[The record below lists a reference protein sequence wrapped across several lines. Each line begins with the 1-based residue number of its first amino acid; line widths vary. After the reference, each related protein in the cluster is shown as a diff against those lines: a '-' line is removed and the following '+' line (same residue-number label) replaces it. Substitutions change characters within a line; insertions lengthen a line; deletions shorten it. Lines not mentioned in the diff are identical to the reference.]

1 MPAGITL
8 GAGTVLEPETAHAAI
23 DAGASYLVSPTV
35 GLDVIERARRR
46 GVAALPGAFTPT
58 EILRAWRAG
67 ADAVKLFPASVGGP
81 AYLRAVKAPLAE
93 VPLVPTGGVGLE
105 EIGRYLYAGALA
117 VGLGGPLVGDAGEG
131 GDLGR
136 CGGAPRRPSP
146 KCARPARHDRWRRA
160 RGTVI
165 RWPGVAPMSG
175 FVRTVLGDVASEELG
190 PTYAHEHLLTC
201 PMGEQVRDD
210 PDLVLYDE
218 QRAAAEL
225 RTFVQAGGRALVE
238 ASTAELGRDLAGLR
252 RLARRTGVH
261 VVAATGH
268 VCEQYWR
275 GALDLEVEPERALV
289 DGLVRELTVGMDG
302 TDVRAGVVKVGSSLD
317 RVTDAEARVI
327 RAAAAAQR
335 QTGAPIT
342 THTTAGTAA
351 MAQVRALERAG
362 ADLSHVCVGHL
373 DRRLV
378 WEDHLALA
386 RTGVFLG
393 YDCVGKEQYQPDA
406 ERVRFILRLVEAGH
420 GRQVLL
426 AGDMARRRYLGAW
439 GGGPGYRFILREFL
453 PRLCAAGLDDADA
466 QALVVANPAS
476 FLTWRGG

>member
-1 MPAGITL
+1 MVVVAGRSEPTL
-8 GAGTVLEPETAHAAI
+8 
-23 DAGASYLVSPTV
+23 
-35 GLDVIERARRR
+35 
-46 GVAALPGAFTPT
+46 
-58 EILRAWRAG
+58 
-67 ADAVKLFPASVGGP
+67 
-81 AYLRAVKAPLAE
+81 
-93 VPLVPTGGVGLE
+93 
-105 EIGRYLYAGALA
+105 
-117 VGLGGPLVGDAGEG
+117 
-131 GDLGR
+131 
-136 CGGAPRRPSP
+136 
-146 KCARPARHDRWRRA
+146 
-160 RGTVI
+160 
-165 RWPGVAPMSG
+165 SG

-190 PTYAHEHLLTC
+190 PTYAHEHLLTR
-201 PMGEQVRDD
+201 PLGEQVRDD
-210 PDLVLYDE
+210 PDLVLDDE

-238 ASTAELGRDLAGLR
+238 ASTAELGRDPAGLR

-275 GALDLEVEPERALV
+275 GALDLEAKPERALV
-289 DGLVRELTVGMDG
+289 DGFVRDLTVGMDG

-317 RVTDAEARVI
+317 RVTGTEARVI

-335 QTGAPIT
+335 ETGVPIT

-362 ADLSHVCVGHL
+362 ADLLHVCVGHL

-386 RTGVFLG
+386 RAGVFLG

-439 GGGPGYRFILREFL
+439 GGRPGFRFILGEFL
-453 PRLCAAGLDDADA
+453 PRLRAAGLDDADVR
-466 QALVVANPAS
+466 ALVVDNPAS
-476 FLTWRGG
+476 FLSWRGG

>member
-1 MPAGITL
+1 M
-8 GAGTVLEPETAHAAI
+8 
-23 DAGASYLVSPTV
+23 D
-35 GLDVIERARRR
+35 GL
-46 GVAALPGAFTPT
+46 
-58 EILRAWRAG
+58 
-67 ADAVKLFPASVGGP
+67 
-81 AYLRAVKAPLAE
+81 
-93 VPLVPTGGVGLE
+93 
-105 EIGRYLYAGALA
+105 
-117 VGLGGPLVGDAGEG
+117 
-131 GDLGR
+131 
-136 CGGAPRRPSP
+136 
-146 KCARPARHDRWRRA
+146 
-160 RGTVI
+160 
-165 RWPGVAPMSG
+165 
-175 FVRTVLGDVASEELG
+175 VRTVTGDVAPEALG
-190 PTYAHEHLLTC
+190 PTYAHEHLLTR

-210 PDLVLYDE
+210 PDLVLDDE
-218 QRAAAEL
+218 QRAAVEL

-238 ASTAELGRDLAGLR
+238 ASTVELGRNPAGLR

-275 GALDLEVEPERALV
+275 GALDVEAKGEQELL
-289 DGLVRELTVGMDG
+289 DGFVRDLTVGMDG
-302 TDVRAGVVKVGSSLD
+302 TDIRAGVIKVGSSLD
-317 RVTDAEARVI
+317 RVTDPEARVI

-335 QTGAPIT
+335 ETGAPIT

-351 MAQVRALERAG
+351 MAQVQTLERAG

-406 ERVRFILRLVEAGH
+406 ERVRFILQLVAAGH

-439 GGGPGYRFILREFL
+439 GGGPGYRFILLEFL
-453 PRLCAAGLDDADA
+453 PRLRAAGLEDAAA
-466 QALVVANPAS
+466 QALVMANPAS
-476 FLTWRGG
+476 FLTWRGT

>member
-1 MPAGITL
+1 
-8 GAGTVLEPETAHAAI
+8 
-23 DAGASYLVSPTV
+23 
-35 GLDVIERARRR
+35 
-46 GVAALPGAFTPT
+46 
-58 EILRAWRAG
+58 
-67 ADAVKLFPASVGGP
+67 
-81 AYLRAVKAPLAE
+81 
-93 VPLVPTGGVGLE
+93 
-105 EIGRYLYAGALA
+105 
-117 VGLGGPLVGDAGEG
+117 
-131 GDLGR
+131 
-136 CGGAPRRPSP
+136 
-146 KCARPARHDRWRRA
+146 
-160 RGTVI
+160 
-165 RWPGVAPMSG
+165 MSG

-190 PTYAHEHLLTC
+190 PTYAHEHLLTR
-201 PMGEQVRDD
+201 PMGEQIRGD
-210 PDLVLYDE
+210 PDLVLDDE

-225 RTFVQAGGRALVE
+225 RTFLQAGGRALVE

-275 GALDLEVEPERALV
+275 GALDLEVKPERALV
-289 DGLVRELTVGMDG
+289 DGFVRDLTVGMDG

-406 ERVRFILRLVEAGH
+406 ERVRFILRWSRRATAGRCCWR
-420 GRQVLL
+420 GIWP
-426 AGDMARRRYLGAW
+426 AGGTWVPGAVARDIGSSSGSFCPACARPGWTTRTRRRSW
-439 GGGPGYRFILREFL
+439 WPTR
-453 PRLCAAGLDDADA
+453 
-466 QALVVANPAS
+466 PAS
-476 FLTWRGG
+476 

>member
-1 MPAGITL
+1 MEAIGAAGIAAVLRAGDAGRLERVPDVLVEAGITCVEFPL
-8 GAGTVLEPETAHAAI
+8 TSRGAVGALHRFAA
-23 DAGASYLVSPTV
+23 ACPRVSPS
-35 GLDVIERARRR
+35 AP
-46 GVAALPGAFTPT
+46 ALCSSPKRLT
-58 EILRAWRAG
+58 
-67 ADAVKLFPASVGGP
+67 
-81 AYLRAVKAPLAE
+81 
-93 VPLVPTGGVGLE
+93 
-105 EIGRYLYAGALA
+105 
-117 VGLGGPLVGDAGEG
+117 
-131 GDLGR
+131 
-136 CGGAPRRPSP
+136 RPSP
-146 KCARPARHDRWRRA
+146 KSARPKRDDRWRAGR
-160 RGTVI
+160 RTLSC
-165 RWPGVAPMSG
+165 WPGVASMSG
-175 FVRTVLGDVASEELG
+175 FVRTVLGEVASEELG
-190 PTYAHEHLLTC
+190 PTYAHEHLLTR
-201 PMGEQVRDD
+201 PLGEQVRDD
-210 PDLVLYDE
+210 PDLVLDDE

-225 RTFVQAGGRALVE
+225 RTFVEAGGRALVE
-238 ASTAELGRDLAGLR
+238 ASTAELGRDPAGLR

-275 GALDLEVEPERALV
+275 GALDLEAKSERVLV
-289 DGLVRELTVGMDG
+289 DGFVRDLTVGMDG

-317 RVTDAEARVI
+317 RVTGTEARVI

-335 QTGAPIT
+335 ETGVPIT

-439 GGGPGYRFILREFL
+439 GGHPGFRFILGEFL
-453 PRLCAAGLDDADA
+453 PRLRAAGLDDADVR
-466 QALVVANPAS
+466 ALVVDNPAS
-476 FLTWRGG
+476 FLSWRGG

>member
-1 MPAGITL
+1 
-8 GAGTVLEPETAHAAI
+8 
-23 DAGASYLVSPTV
+23 
-35 GLDVIERARRR
+35 
-46 GVAALPGAFTPT
+46 
-58 EILRAWRAG
+58 
-67 ADAVKLFPASVGGP
+67 
-81 AYLRAVKAPLAE
+81 
-93 VPLVPTGGVGLE
+93 
-105 EIGRYLYAGALA
+105 
-117 VGLGGPLVGDAGEG
+117 
-131 GDLGR
+131 
-136 CGGAPRRPSP
+136 
-146 KCARPARHDRWRRA
+146 
-160 RGTVI
+160 
-165 RWPGVAPMSG
+165 MSG
-175 FVRTVLGDVASEELG
+175 FVRTVLGDVPAEDLG
-190 PTYAHEHLLTC
+190 PAYTHEHLLTR
-201 PMGEQVRDD
+201 PLGEQVRDD
-210 PDLVLYDE
+210 PDLVLDDE

-238 ASTAELGRDLAGLR
+238 ASTAELGRDPAGLR

-275 GALDLEVEPERALV
+275 GALDLEAKPERALV
-289 DGLVRELTVGMDG
+289 DGFVRDLTVGMDG

-317 RVTDAEARVI
+317 HVTGTEARVI

-335 QTGAPIT
+335 ETGVPIT

-426 AGDMARRRYLGAW
+426 AGDMARRRYLAAW
-439 GGGPGYRFILREFL
+439 GGRPGFRFILGEFL
-453 PRLCAAGLDDADA
+453 PRLRAAGLDDADVR
-466 QALVVANPAS
+466 ALVVDNPAS
-476 FLTWRGG
+476 FLSWRGG